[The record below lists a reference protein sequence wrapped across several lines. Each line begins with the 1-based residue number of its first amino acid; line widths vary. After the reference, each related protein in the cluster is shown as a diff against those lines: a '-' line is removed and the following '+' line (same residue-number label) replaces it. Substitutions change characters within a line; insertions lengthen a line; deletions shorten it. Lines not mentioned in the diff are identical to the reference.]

1 MAVKTVNLIK
11 TLKVSFLI
19 KLRNLAAEQGT
30 NKYKHF
36 WNPRV
41 KGLKQSGVDKFCLEE
56 WNIFHSKATKAERT
70 LVYWRTNQALEK
82 NS

>member
-1 MAVKTVNLIK
+1 MGPFYTLLRNWLYMAVKTVNLIK

-19 KLRNLAAEQGT
+19 KLRNLAAEQGK

-41 KGLKQSGVDKFCLEE
+41 KSLK
-56 WNIFHSKATKAERT
+56 
-70 LVYWRTNQALEK
+70 
-82 NS
+82 

>member
-19 KLRNLAAEQGT
+19 KLRNLAAQQGT

-41 KGLKQSGVDKFCLEE
+41 KGLK
-56 WNIFHSKATKAERT
+56 
-70 LVYWRTNQALEK
+70 
-82 NS
+82 